1 MDGTQHG
8 RILGERYSRDTT
20 WKNVRTKRYGQET
33 TSENVRRKI

>member
-8 RILGERYSRDTT
+8 RILGERYGQDTT